1 MVLVVNFNLFFRWV
15 RLSYVVASGYVLA
28 DTQDKASKKLKV
40 KLYSDI
46 DLKKEEAVCYC
57 NLLLW
62 SGSFRSPIHK
72 ITTSVD

>member
-1 MVLVVNFNLFFRWV
+1 M
-15 RLSYVVASGYVLA
+15 LA

-46 DLKKEEAVCYC
+46 DLKKEKAVCYC